1 MCRRRAPSVALVEL
15 VTATSRLRQTGAPAE
30 QWARQRTE
38 AASGMDEVAAR
49 FHVHV
54 HVHVHVHEH
63 DASMSMQACMHA

>member
-54 HVHVHVHEH
+54 HVHVHKH
-63 DASMSMQACMHA
+63 DTRMSMQVCMHA